1 MYFTQNRNYCWNIRG
16 ISRGFLVS
24 PQSHGF
30 SAPSVYQR
38 LTIFYLYPSLSS
50 KFQCHL
56 SSCPLNIKM
65 SYTILN
71 KDFKLIM
78 SIMTSEHSSKTCSVC
93 QFAHLSWCN
102 STLLVIQAQ
111 TPDIIL
117 VSGSLWWSRLLLL
130 PHPPHPTLNIQS
142 FQNMLAHFTPLL
154 KPAMVPH
161 FSQGKSQSF
170 LNGPV
175 TFWR

>member
-24 PQSHGF
+24 LQSHGF
-30 SAPSVYQR
+30 SVPSVYQR

-78 SIMTSEHSSKTCSVC
+78 SIMTAFLQNLLSLPICPSQLMQLHPSGHSGPNPRHHTSVWVTVMVSSPASTSSTSPYPQRPVFSKHVSPCHSFAETC
-93 QFAHLSWCN
+93 N
-102 STLLVIQAQ
+102 
-111 TPDIIL
+111 
-117 VSGSLWWSRLLLL
+117 GS
-130 PHPPHPTLNIQS
+130 S
-142 FQNMLAHFTPLL
+142 FQ
-154 KPAMVPH
+154 
-161 FSQGKSQSF
+161 SG
-170 LNGPV
+170 
-175 TFWR
+175 